1 MLVARRLAG
10 AENPSRQT
18 VSYFGT
24 TTLGPIGPISITDFR
39 RLVRYLAGWL
49 LPRFLPP
56 LSAAQTAMKAPIDS
70 RQLQSFA
77 ILARTGS
84 FTLTARE
91 LFLTQSAI
99 SHSMKALENDV
110 GCRLFDRVGKKVLLT
125 QAGEQ
130 LLKHAEIV
138 LREMQS
144 ARDGLEQLGKWGRGR
159 LRIGATASICAA
171 LLPGVI
177 RQFKHGFPQSAIQI
191 EPGDSPDLIV
201 AMEHQRIDLAI
212 AVQVSPDDRLER
224 LPLFTDELIFVASP
238 EHPWAQAG
246 VVSRKEIP
254 TQNVILY
261 RKTSHTFRL
270 IDDYFRKDEIAL
282 NTIMELGSME
292 AIKEL
297 VKLNMGISIVA
308 PWLVEREL
316 REGTVVA
323 LPLGRRKLKREWTIV
338 HWRGR
343 RLSLAEET
351 FIGTCKTAAQQ
362 LFRESPILSEGNPIP
377 TAEMPVRRSI

>member
-1 MLVARRLAG
+1 
-10 AENPSRQT
+10 
-18 VSYFGT
+18 
-24 TTLGPIGPISITDFR
+24 
-39 RLVRYLAGWL
+39 
-49 LPRFLPP
+49 
-56 LSAAQTAMKAPIDS
+56 MKAPIDS
-70 RQLQSFA
+70 RQLQSFV

-138 LREMQS
+138 LREMQT

-159 LRIGATASICAA
+159 LRIGATASICSA
-171 LLPGVI
+171 LLPPVL
-177 RQFKHGFPQSAIQI
+177 RQFKHGFPHSTIQI
-191 EPGDSPDLIV
+191 ESGDSPDLMV

-212 AVQVSPDDRLER
+212 AVQVASDDRLER
-224 LPLFTDELIFVASP
+224 LPLFTDELVFVASP
-238 EHPWAQAG
+238 QHPWAQTG
-246 VVSRKEIP
+246 VVTRKDVP
-254 TQNVILY
+254 SQNVILY

-270 IDDYFRKDEIAL
+270 IDEYFRKDDIAL
-282 NTIMELGSME
+282 NAVMELGSLE

-297 VKLNMGISIVA
+297 VKLNLGVSVVA
-308 PWLVEREL
+308 PWLVDREL
-316 REGTVVA
+316 REGTLVA
-323 LPLGRRKLKREWTIV
+323 LPLGRRKLKRDWVVV
-338 HWRGR
+338 HWKGR

-351 FIGTCKTAAQQ
+351 FVGTCKAVAQQ
-362 LFRESPILSEGNPIP
+362 LLREVLAEDAGKSASTPDIP
-377 TAEMPVRRSI
+377 LRRSI